1 MIIFIFTTISR
12 KRGAYAIALRLRL
25 YCIKLK
31 SSFLLTAAYIYGKK
45 HMKTKAWLT
54 LLTLFFHTLLS
65 FGCAVTPEPISE
77 YDHWTKAI
85 ADKDRLYENQP
96 PLTEPITLSM
106 AIARAL
112 TYNYDHRLAMMEG
125 VFQSEEMVVANL
137 GMLPK
142 LTASAGYTTRNN
154 DSASRS
160 ISYFTRQQ
168 TLEPSISQER
178 QRTIADLSF
187 NWSILD
193 FGISYF
199 QAKQYADRYLIMEER
214 RRRVSNNIVKDVVTA
229 YWQMALSE
237 MLLPKVTA
245 AQKEAEQA
253 LATYRTARE
262 NGLEPILESLENE
275 KRLLRLSNSL
285 KLVSADLAQS
295 KIQLAAL
302 INIPMDEP
310 FAIVI
315 PDEALYRNPPPL
327 PADITAIENI
337 GLYLRPDLREDSY
350 QERIDKNEV
359 NKEIIRMIPLA
370 SITGG
375 TNYDSNIYTYH
386 NVWTEAT
393 ARVSSNLLG
402 LPANYYQYKSANTQ
416 VETGQTKHLA
426 NMVAALVQIRLAY
439 HQYSL
444 ALDDYQ
450 DNLELSKLEE
460 QIHQVANSGSEFGDI
475 SKLEQVNRH
484 TDLIAAQLQEFN
496 SISTICEAWGNLYFS
511 IGGDIAVDIPK
522 DASLD
527 EKAKILKLRLASWWG
542 GHLPEPPPAPVAAA
556 EATAE
561 AGPATTNTQEAV
573 EPNEQ
578 RAEQPHEQAPKQA
591 SGASNELENEAAQT
605 QTAHD
610 QTAQS
615 IVN

>member
-1 MIIFIFTTISR
+1 
-12 KRGAYAIALRLRL
+12 
-25 YCIKLK
+25 
-31 SSFLLTAAYIYGKK
+31 
-45 HMKTKAWLT
+45 MKIKAWIMLI
-54 LLTLFFHTLLS
+54 TLFFHTILS
-65 FGCAVTPEPISE
+65 SGCAVKPEPIPE
-77 YDHWTKAI
+77 HEHWTKAI
-85 ADKDRLYENQP
+85 ADKGRLYENQP
-96 PLTEPITLSM
+96 PLTEPLTLSM

-142 LTASAGYTTRNN
+142 LTASAGYTTRSNEN
-154 DSASRS
+154 ASRS

-178 QRTIADLSF
+178 QRTLADLSF

-214 RRRVSNNIVKDVVTA
+214 RRRVSNNIVKDVVSA

-237 MLLPKVTA
+237 MLLPKVIA

-262 NGLEPILESLENE
+262 KGLEPILESLENE

-295 KIQLAAL
+295 RIQLAAL
-302 INIPMDEP
+302 VNIPMDEP
-310 FAIVI
+310 FSIVI
-315 PDEALYRNPPPL
+315 PDETLYRNPPPL
-327 PADITAIENI
+327 PADVKAIENI

-370 SITGG
+370 SLTGG

-386 NVWTEAT
+386 SVWTEAT

-439 HQYSL
+439 HQYAL
-444 ALDDYQ
+444 ALDDYH
-450 DNLELSKLEE
+450 DNLELSSLEKE
-460 QIHQVANSGSEFGDI
+460 IYQIANSGSEFGDI
-475 SKLEQVNRH
+475 SKLEQINRH

-496 SISTICEAWGNLYFS
+496 SIATICEAWGNLYFS
-511 IGGDIAVDIPK
+511 IGGDIAVNIPQ
-522 DASLD
+522 DASLE
-527 EKAKILKLRLASWWG
+527 EKANVLKQRLADWWSG
-542 GHLPEPPPAPVAAA
+542 RLPEPPPAP
-556 EATAE
+556 ATP
-561 AGPATTNTQEAV
+561 PATQDGQTGELPGENKES
-573 EPNEQ
+573 PSEQ
-578 RAEQPHEQAPKQA
+578 ASGEQAPREQVGENPAEQVEGQSNEQPRGQANEGANEGVSEGASDQA
-591 SGASNELENEAAQT
+591 SNQASDQLSEEANKDLKPSTNKLKNKDANAQT
-605 QTAHD
+605 IQDSA
-610 QTAQS
+610 
-615 IVN
+615 N